1 MEITKLTSK
10 IRNISRISVIGV
22 IAYIVYYIYTYFP
35 DAKAGFIDGWNETE
49 EAFPD
54 KSDLQAVLYVL
65 AAFVLLTALIIIIVA
80 ALQLLFR
87 MSGGASPFTEK
98 VSRSL
103 KNMGVA
109 LIVFEI
115 ALDIMKYIDEGAVS
129 IGTIWLAGLI
139 LYAFSLVFRYGAV
152 LQKESDE
159 TL

>member
-35 DAKAGFIDGWNETE
+35 DAKAGFIDGWNDTE
-49 EAFPD
+49 GTLPD
-54 KSDLQAVLYVL
+54 KSDLQSILYVL
-65 AAFVLLTALIIIIVA
+65 AAFVLLTALIITIVA

-87 MSGGASPFTEK
+87 MSGGESPFTEK

-115 ALDIMKYIDEGAVS
+115 ALDLMKYIDTGS
-129 IGTIWLAGLI
+129 IGIGTMWLAGLV

>member
-35 DAKAGFIDGWNETE
+35 DAKAGWIDGWNESE
-49 EAFPD
+49 EAWPD
-54 KSDLQAVLYVL
+54 KSDWQVILYVL
-65 AAFVLLTALIIIIVA
+65 AAFVMLTALIITIVA
-80 ALQLLFR
+80 ALKLLFR

-109 LIVFEI
+109 LIVFEVTWD
-115 ALDIMKYIDEGAVS
+115 LLNYIDAGTVN